1 MIKDIE
7 YKGIKYQEL
16 DNPSQ
21 LKLKVRKLIQNNDID
36 ISEIQKVIRSEERK
50 KEVMLSVNL
59 PVALV
64 FPSVLAGI
72 LASYCLNRSHIIWT
86 VIIVT
91 VYLVVMV
98 CLYIIGTN
106 KWIKRYDN
114 KIDLCEKIKNIL
126 QKEDNAMEKDV
137 REKDIVNE
145 EKEQVLST
153 IKIENTCI
161 KEYLEIVKEEYQIER
176 AKRQSFESRVGI
188 IITILTALCV
198 FVFDKIQIKDIVK
211 LMIQD
216 QCSFFNLIQIITGG
230 VAYGGFIIALLCA
243 LKIINVRKYSNFN
256 VAAIKEGKMGKPVIE
271 GCIELVNSY
280 KKIILDHREEN
291 ENKAKYMKRA
301 YISIFVAIIAIIIYV
316 NIK

>member
-1 MIKDIE
+1 ME
-7 YKGIKYQEL
+7 
-16 DNPSQ
+16 
-21 LKLKVRKLIQNNDID
+21 
-36 ISEIQKVIRSEERK
+36 
-50 KEVMLSVNL
+50 
-59 PVALV
+59 
-64 FPSVLAGI
+64 
-72 LASYCLNRSHIIWT
+72 
-86 VIIVT
+86 IVT
-91 VYLVVMV
+91 
-98 CLYIIGTN
+98 
-106 KWIKRYDN
+106 
-114 KIDLCEKIKNIL
+114 
-126 QKEDNAMEKDV
+126 
-137 REKDIVNE
+137 
-145 EKEQVLST
+145 
-153 IKIENTCI
+153 
-161 KEYLEIVKEEYQIER
+161 EEYQIER

-216 QCSFFNLIQIITGG
+216 QCSFFNLIQIIMGG
-230 VAYGGFIIALLCA
+230 VAYGGFIIALLYA

-291 ENKAKYMKRA
+291 ENKAKYLKRA

>member
-1 MIKDIE
+1 M
-7 YKGIKYQEL
+7 
-16 DNPSQ
+16 
-21 LKLKVRKLIQNNDID
+21 
-36 ISEIQKVIRSEERK
+36 
-50 KEVMLSVNL
+50 
-59 PVALV
+59 
-64 FPSVLAGI
+64 
-72 LASYCLNRSHIIWT
+72 
-86 VIIVT
+86 
-91 VYLVVMV
+91 
-98 CLYIIGTN
+98 YIIGTN

-153 IKIENTCI
+153 IRIENTCI

-230 VAYGGFIIALLCA
+230 VAYGGFIIALLYA

-291 ENKAKYMKRA
+291 ENKAKYLKRA

>member
-7 YKGIKYQEL
+7 YKGIKYQES

-21 LKLKVRKLIQNNDID
+21 LRKLIQNNDIN
-36 ISEIQKVIRSEERK
+36 INEIQKVIRSEERK

-114 KIDLCEKIKNIL
+114 KIDLCEKIKIFY
-126 QKEDNAMEKDV
+126 
-137 REKDIVNE
+137 R
-145 EKEQVLST
+145 
-153 IKIENTCI
+153 
-161 KEYLEIVKEEYQIER
+161 
-176 AKRQSFESRVGI
+176 
-188 IITILTALCV
+188 
-198 FVFDKIQIKDIVK
+198 
-211 LMIQD
+211 
-216 QCSFFNLIQIITGG
+216 
-230 VAYGGFIIALLCA
+230 
-243 LKIINVRKYSNFN
+243 
-256 VAAIKEGKMGKPVIE
+256 
-271 GCIELVNSY
+271 
-280 KKIILDHREEN
+280 KKIMQWKRMYVKKIL
-291 ENKAKYMKRA
+291 
-301 YISIFVAIIAIIIYV
+301 
-316 NIK
+316 